1 MANKID
7 GVELTQINVDTAR
20 KIWEIAKLSSDYGNA
35 LVDVLGD
42 EVYSRVMKIQ
52 GVSDDKIE

>member
-7 GVELTQINVDTAR
+7 GVELTQINVEVAR
-20 KIWEIAKLSSDYGNA
+20 KIWEIAKLSSDHGNA

-42 EVYSRVMKIQ
+42 EIYSRVMKIQ
-52 GVSDDKIE
+52 GVSDDQIE

>member
-1 MANKID
+1 MAHKID
-7 GVELTQINVDTAR
+7 VLELTQIKVDTAR

-52 GVSDDKIE
+52 AVSDDQIE

>member
-35 LVDVLGD
+35 LADVLGD
-42 EVYSRVMKIQ
+42 
-52 GVSDDKIE
+52 